1 MATFR
6 IGLDTIRIDP
16 RHGSR
21 HPTKIQVI
29 GHRMGVAR
37 LAFGAADLL
46 LDLFESGFDFPPRAV
61 KFDDLLDRKRQIGGE
76 ESDPPA
82 FTKDPHDADLAAK
95 VFQHDDLIIGEHL
108 ALLALEKN
116 RDSTCLFT
124 QQDCQFRST
133 TQSYAILPGSSPLIG
148 TWFWR

>member
-21 HPTKIQVI
+21 HHTKIQVI

-37 LAFGAADLL
+37 LAFGTADV
-46 LDLFESGFDFPPRAV
+46 LFDFFIAGFDFPACAV
-61 KFDDLLDRKRQIGGE
+61 EFDNLLGGKRQVGGE
-76 ESDPPA
+76 ESNPSVFPEDPYD
-82 FTKDPHDADLAAK
+82 TDLTTQ

-124 QQDCQFRST
+124 QQDCQFRRT